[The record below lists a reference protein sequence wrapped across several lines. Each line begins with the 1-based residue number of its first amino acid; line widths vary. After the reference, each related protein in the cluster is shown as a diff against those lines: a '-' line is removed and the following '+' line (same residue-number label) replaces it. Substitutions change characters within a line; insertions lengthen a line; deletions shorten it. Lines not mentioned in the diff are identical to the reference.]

1 MPNSPKWSTY
11 LAGTYYIPISSMP
24 FDGFASLNFF
34 YRDKVQF
41 DTANNPLLVGDPYN
55 TFDLYTD
62 IAARD
67 GRYRV
72 QFYVQNLFDQFY
84 VATIGGQETVGVEAA
99 HILEYT
105 YKRRF
110 GVSVQM
116 DW

>member
-1 MPNSPKWSTY
+1 
-11 LAGTYYIPISSMP
+11 MP
-24 FDGFASLNFF
+24 FDGFVSLNFF
-34 YRDKVQF
+34 YRDEVRF
-41 DTANNPLLVGDPYN
+41 DTANNPLLVGDAYN
-55 TFDLYTD
+55 TFDLYTG

-67 GRYRV
+67 GHYRV

-84 VATIGGQETVGVEAA
+84 VSGIGAQESVGVEAA
-99 HILEYT
+99 HNLDYT

>member
-1 MPNSPKWSTY
+1 
-11 LAGTYYIPISSMP
+11 MP
-24 FDGFASLNFF
+24 FDAFASLNMY
-34 YRDKVQF
+34 YRDEVQF

-55 TFDLYTD
+55 TFDLYTG
-62 IAARD
+62 IAAQN

-84 VATIGGQETVGVEAA
+84 VASIGGQEVVGVEAA
-99 HILEYT
+99 QILDYT

-110 GVSVQM
+110 GVSIQM